1 MARPS
6 KYSAEFRSDAVA
18 LWRASAGRRTFKDV
32 AADLNVNPETLRSW
46 VRAVEAGT
54 ATGPGRHAEDVQA
67 ELVLLRAENARL
79 SKAEKGMGARA
90 GDSAA
95 GGPVFC
101 EGDEVRARRWDFISA
116 NAGDFGVQRLCRIL
130 GASRSG
136 YYRWLAGGETR
147 AARRSEDD
155 ALTAE
160 IQKIHAEHREAYGV
174 RRIHAEL
181 RSGGRAV
188 NRKRVARLMRE
199 HRIAGRHLRR
209 RKRTTVPDPIAPPV
223 PDLIERDFTAERLD
237 ERWCGDITYIRAGSS
252 WLFLA
257 CVIDIRSRRVVGWS
271 MATHMRT
278 SLVIDALESAVAAR
292 GGDVT
297 GVIFHADRGS
307 QYTSAAFAEVC
318 DRHGVR
324 RSMGRVGSSYDNALA
339 ESLWQS
345 LKREALHGMPLMTV
359 PRTRLEVFRWL
370 TYYNARRRHSALGYL
385 PPIEFEQRHHAPAKL
400 SLAA

>member
-1 MARPS
+1 
-6 KYSAEFRSDAVA
+6 
-18 LWRASAGRRTFKDV
+18 
-32 AADLNVNPETLRSW
+32 
-46 VRAVEAGT
+46 
-54 ATGPGRHAEDVQA
+54 
-67 ELVLLRAENARL
+67 
-79 SKAEKGMGARA
+79 
-90 GDSAA
+90 
-95 GGPVFC
+95 
-101 EGDEVRARRWDFISA
+101 VRARRWDFISA
-116 NAGDFGVQRLCRIL
+116 NAEDFGVQRLCRTL

-136 YYRWLAGGETR
+136 YYRWLAGAQAR
-147 AARRSEDD
+147 AARQTADH
-155 ALTAE
+155 ALAE
-160 IQKIHAEHREAYGV
+160 EIREIHSEHREAYGA

-181 RSGGRAV
+181 RGRGRAV

-199 HRIAGRHLRR
+199 RRITGRHLRR
-209 RKRTTVPDPIAPPV
+209 RKRTTVPDPVAPPV

-237 ERWCGDITYIRAGSS
+237 ERWCGDITYIRADSA

-271 MATHMRT
+271 MATHMRA
-278 SLVIDALESAVAAR
+278 SLVIDAIEAAVAAR

-318 DRHGVR
+318 DRHGIR

-345 LKREALHGMPLMTV
+345 LKREALHGIPLTTV
-359 PRTRLEVFRWL
+359 ARTRLEVFRWL
-370 TYYNARRRHSALGYL
+370 TYYNTRRRHSALGYL
-385 PPIEFEQRHHAPAKL
+385 SPLEFEQRHHAPAKL